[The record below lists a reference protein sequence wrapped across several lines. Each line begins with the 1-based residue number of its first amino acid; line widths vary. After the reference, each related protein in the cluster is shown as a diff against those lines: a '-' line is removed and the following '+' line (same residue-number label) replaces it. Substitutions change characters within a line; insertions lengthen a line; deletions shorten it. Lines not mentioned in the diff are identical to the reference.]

1 MVHAEVDLKRMM
13 LCCGASDLEWSE
25 YGRLVGV
32 HDVICSVRRAQKV
45 DVLGLP
51 RAPLW
56 RQEGTL
62 EGLEAIIAIE

>member
-1 MVHAEVDLKRMM
+1 MISAARQLTRVSTEL
-13 LCCGASDLEWSE
+13 
-25 YGRLVGV
+25 GV

-45 DVLGLP
+45 GVLGLP